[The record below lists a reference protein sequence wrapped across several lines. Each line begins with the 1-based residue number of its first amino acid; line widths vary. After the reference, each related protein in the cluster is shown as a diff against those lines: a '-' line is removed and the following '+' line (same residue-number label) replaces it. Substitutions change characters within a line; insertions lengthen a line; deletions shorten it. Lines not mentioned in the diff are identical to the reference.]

1 MNKVI
6 ATLDGT
12 PIVAPQPTCNVKA
25 DRSGIK
31 RWVTDEVVDSVL
43 AVLGVIATGD
53 APVASRKIFDVWLKL
68 NPEGDSRMNTSTI
81 TGILKA
87 QPKTK
92 VRRFIEDDMS
102 SNRNELRWALR

>member
-1 MNKVI
+1 M
-6 ATLDGT
+6 
-12 PIVAPQPTCNVKA
+12 
-25 DRSGIK
+25 
-31 RWVTDEVVDSVL
+31 DSVL
-43 AVLGVIATGD
+43 AVLGVIAAGD